1 MQAHEAGIEVEQ
13 LTKVYRGAGVPAL
26 VDLTLQVQPGEI
38 FGIIGPNGAGKTTL
52 LGCLLGL
59 LRPQRG
65 RILIAGLPPDDLE
78 LRQSIGYLPERLE
91 FDRWMTGF
99 QLVAYH
105 HALARQP
112 AERRGQDVAELLS
125 RVELESGKWDMSVR
139 HYSRGMLQRLGL
151 AQALAGKPRFL
162 FLDEPASGVDPAGV
176 LVFRQVLSELKADG
190 VTVVLN
196 SHQLD
201 QIERVCDRVAYIEG
215 GQVRTIE
222 DLRSVAAGQRVLIVR
237 WLAESSPR
245 SRASLAALA
254 TQAGAELLAGEPTR
268 AQFSVQGAEGA
279 AALVRALVGAGLAV
293 TEVAPATNR
302 LERLFTAPSRGS
314 A

>member
-1 MQAHEAGIEVEQ
+1 MDAGAAGIEVEQ
-13 LTKVYRGAGVPAL
+13 LTKVYPGAAVPAL
-26 VDLTLQVQPGEI
+26 ADLSVTVLPGEI

-65 RILIAGLPPDDLE
+65 RITIGGHPPDDLE
-78 LRQSIGYLPERLE
+78 LRRSVGYLPERLE
-91 FDRWMTGF
+91 FDRWMTGR
-99 QLVAYH
+99 QLLAYH
-105 HALARQP
+105 HALSRQP
-112 AERRGQDVAELLS
+112 AERRADDVAALLS
-125 RVELESGKWDMSVR
+125 RVELEPGKWDMSVR
-139 HYSRGMLQRLGL
+139 RYSRGMLQRLGL
-151 AQALAGKPRFL
+151 AQALVGTPRFL

-176 LVFRQVLSELKADG
+176 LVFRQVLSELKTAG

-215 GQVRTIE
+215 GQVRTLE
-222 DLRSVAAGQRVLIVR
+222 DLRSVASGKRVLVVR
-237 WLAESSPR
+237 WLPESQPR
-245 SRASLAALA
+245 PRANLVGLAA
-254 TQAGAELLAGEPTR
+254 QAGAELLAAEPTR
-268 AQFSVQGAEGA
+268 GQFSVQAAEGA

-293 TEVAPATNR
+293 IEVTPETNR
-302 LERLFTAPSRGS
+302 LERLFTAPRGE

>member
-1 MQAHEAGIEVEQ
+1 MDAAGAAIEVES
-13 LTKVYRGAGVPAL
+13 LTKVYPGARVPAL
-26 VDLTLQVQPGEI
+26 ADLTVRVEPGEI

-65 RILIAGLPPDDLE
+65 RISIGGRPPDDLE
-78 LRQSIGYLPERLE
+78 LRRSIGYLPERLE
-91 FDRWMTGF
+91 FDRWMTGR
-99 QLVAYH
+99 QLMSYH

-112 AERRGQDVAELLS
+112 SERRAEDVAALLS
-125 RVELESGKWDMSVR
+125 RVELEPGKWDMSVR
-139 HYSRGMLQRLGL
+139 RYSRGMLQRLGL
-151 AQALAGKPRFL
+151 AQALVGAPRFL

-176 LVFRQVLSELKADG
+176 LVFRQVLSELKASG

-222 DLRSVAAGQRVLIVR
+222 DLRSVASGKRVLVVR
-237 WLAESSPR
+237 WLPEAQPR
-245 SRASLAALA
+245 PRANLAGLAAQ
-254 TQAGAELLAGEPTR
+254 TGAELLAAEPTR
-268 AQFSVQGAEGA
+268 AQFSVLAAEGA

-293 TEVAPATNR
+293 IEVTPQTNR
-302 LERLFTAPSRGS
+302 LERLFTTPRGD